1 MYSQMMEYQQ
11 AYGMG
16 AYQQEMYYH
25 QQQQHQQQSHRQPM
39 QYTPEQAMYL
49 NSVQQYQHFQ
59 ATTMPMQST
68 NALDYQMTPALY
80 VLNQQAKFWKISL
93 QDDRPAGSK
102 PKVRK
107 QRGPYR
113 KKNAK
118 SPSPSPS
125 AQSDSSACSTEE
137 LTGPTE
143 RGLKRKIST
152 SEDGQNHFHQVNKQF
167 KPNGHHSLQSS
178 PAPLKAS
185 IFRSIDLLAQSST
198 NGRHC

>member
-1 MYSQMMEYQQ
+1 MMEYQQ

-80 VLNQQAKFWKISL
+80 VLNQQAKILEKSL
-93 QDDRPAGSK
+93 LPGMIDQPASK

-178 PAPLKAS
+178 PAPPKAS